1 MKKKLFFKTIA
12 IQALILASTT
22 GCGKEKNME
31 STSNSSVAEA
41 SKEIEENEESTVA
54 AESDTSE
61 SGSSNED
68 TESETNLVEEIDVN
82 KYIAM
87 SDWIVDAD
95 YDEPKITIWDDQ
107 NAYMLSDGA
116 VLEGDGAIALY
127 VPGGSNNV
135 KELTAN
141 VYIEEMEGFYFIQTQ
156 YLYLN
161 QENVITCDITYNDGT
176 QDTITVYFTWRE
188 E

>member
-12 IQALILASTT
+12 ILALILASTT

-41 SKEIEENEESTVA
+41 SREIEENEESTVA

-82 KYIAM
+82 KYMVM

-95 YDEPKITIWDDQ
+95 YDEPKITVWALSHDS
-107 NAYMLSDGA
+107 AYL
-116 VLEGDGAIALY
+116 
-127 VPGGSNNV
+127 
-135 KELTAN
+135 
-141 VYIEEMEGFYFIQTQ
+141 FI
-156 YLYLN
+156 
-161 QENVITCDITYNDGT
+161 I
-176 QDTITVYFTWRE
+176 
-188 E
+188 